1 MTAGSAGQPPAQPP
15 PEPGQPELLPGLARA
30 SVKAS
35 QAKARATRARRSA
48 EAEVAAT
55 DPVARV
61 LVDVGLAHL
70 DRPFDYAVPAALDDA
85 ARPGVRVKVRFAGQ
99 DVDGFL
105 VGPHRAL
112 RPRRLAHPAAPGGQ
126 SRAGPEP
133 RRGRAR
139 RCRGGSATPAS
150 APTCCGSPSLPG
162 TPPSRS
168 RPRWH
173 PTTRPAWDDATME
186 AAEAAWADYAHGA
199 GVPPPPAR
207 RRGAEGGLDGGPGR
221 RAGRRLAG
229 AGGRRRP
236 RQADAGPCSACP
248 TCKDVARVD
257 AALTELL
264 GPGHHV
270 TLTADA
276 GPAARYRDFLA
287 VSRGARRIVVGT
299 RAAAFAPVHD
309 LGLVVVWDDGDDL
322 HAEPRAP
329 YPHVRE
335 TLLLRAE
342 QEGAAFLAGGFAR
355 SVEADHLVRTGWAQ
369 EIVGRRERPAG
380 PGDRRDHRGHR
391 ARPAPRPPRR
401 RGADAP
407 ARCTRCCATPLGHG
421 PVLVQTPARGLRAG
435 AGLRALPHPGPL
447 RPLRG
452 AAGAHQRHHP
462 AGLPLVRA
470 PGRELV
476 LLRVRRLRA
485 ARAGAR

>member
-1 MTAGSAGQPPAQPP
+1 M
-15 PEPGQPELLPGLARA
+15 
-30 SVKAS
+30 
-35 QAKARATRARRSA
+35 
-48 EAEVAAT
+48 
-55 DPVARV
+55 

-105 VGPHRAL
+105 VARAARSDHAGSLTPL
-112 RPRRLAHPAAPGGQ
+112 RRVVSPEPVLSPAVAELAGAVAARYAGVRSDVLRLAVPPRHATVEKQAPL
-126 SRAGPEP
+126 
-133 RRGRAR
+133 
-139 RCRGGSATPAS
+139 
-150 APTCCGSPSLPG
+150 APDDT
-162 TPPSRS
+162 
-168 RPRWH
+168 
-173 PTTRPAWDDATME
+173 PAWDDATMA
-186 AAEAAWADYAHGA
+186 AAEAAWADYGTGA
-199 GVPPPPAR
+199 AFLHHLR
-207 RRGAEGGLDGGPGR
+207 DGGAPRAVWTAAPGETWP
-221 RAGRRLAG
+221 RLLAQAAAAVR
-229 AGGRRRP
+229 AGGRGALLCLP
-236 RQADAGPCSACP
+236 DV
-248 TCKDVARVD
+248 KDVARVD

-270 TLTADA
+270 TLTADV

-342 QEGAAFLAGGFAR
+342 QEGTAFLAGGFAR

-369 EIVGRRERPAG
+369 RDRRPPQRPAG
-380 PGDRRDHRGHR
+380 PGDGRDHRSHR

-401 RGADAP
+401 RGPDPLPGAHAAARRPRPRPGAGPDA
-407 ARCTRCCATPLGHG
+407 
-421 PVLVQTPARGLRAG
+421 ARGLRAG
-435 AGLRALPHPGPL
+435 AGLRALPHPGAL

-452 AAGAHQRHHP
+452 AAGAHQRHHA
-462 AGLPLVRA
+462 AGLPVVRTA
-470 PGRELV
+470 GRELV
-476 LLRVRRLRA
+476 VLRVRRPRP